1 MAKNK
6 SLDPFEDKFKKEEN
20 LDAFEPLVE
29 SVVEE
34 MIPEPVVEVKE
45 DVIIE
50 PEVVEETWPK
60 KYICRTKCWVSTK
73 KKLYNQGETEL
84 FQEGEFIPSHFEKL

>member
-1 MAKNK
+1 MAKMK
-6 SLDPFEDKFKKEEN
+6 SAFNNVYEDKVEEIV
-20 LDAFEPLVE
+20 EPIVE

-34 MIPEPVVEVKE
+34 VIPEPVVEVKE
-45 DVIIE
+45 EVIVE

-84 FQEGEFIPSHFEKL
+84 FREGEFIPSHFEKL

>member
-1 MAKNK
+1 MAKVKPAFDVYENK
-6 SLDPFEDKFKKEEN
+6 
-20 LDAFEPLVE
+20 
-29 SVVEE
+29 VEE
-34 MIPEPVVEVKE
+34 IVEPIVEPIVEEVIPEPVVEVKE
-45 DVIIE
+45 EVIVE

-84 FQEGEFIPSHFEKL
+84 FEEGEFIPSHFEKL